1 MRSLRTVPALGR
13 NGTTRGG
20 RRHSDRHRHRA
31 VPAVPRHGGPLV
43 IPVPGTVDITGKQ
56 GVRPDKTLI
65 GVGSSA
71 LVNGG
76 GSDLHRS
83 YNVIVRNNA
92 STGSGTCE
100 TDGTVAEPH
109 TTSSCTPAPAA
120 DVPVLV
126 RAGAGAG
133 KIGASAPHDPQERP

>member
-13 NGTTRGG
+13 NGTTGG
-20 RRHSDRHRHRA
+20 T
-31 VPAVPRHGGPLV
+31 GGATVTATATEQFLRYVDTVGPFV

-56 GVRPDKTLI
+56 GVRPNKTLI

-76 GSDLHRS
+76 GLDPHRS
-83 YNVIVRNNA
+83 YNVTVRNNA

-109 TTSSCTPAPAA
+109 TSSCTPAPAA
-120 DVPVLV
+120 DVPALV

-133 KIGASAPHDPQERP
+133 KIGA